1 MHKLIANGNV
11 AKFKGLSGSAW
22 AMMEYSLH
30 QLLRLWHALRA
41 PYTTHLSEIIE
52 YQNGLACDSSGPAR
66 VPQGLLKSC
75 RPITIDWRP
84 RMDLKAGLRSA
95 TFWFDK
101 HK

>member
-11 AKFKGLSGSAW
+11 AKFKGLSGSAR
-22 AMMEYSLH
+22 AMPEY
-30 QLLRLWHALRA
+30 RLWHALRA

-66 VPQGLLKSC
+66 APQELLKSC
-75 RPITIDWRP
+75 RLITIDWRP